1 MQKLNIFMDTNIIKC
16 IDPDLLHFSF
26 NDTYKKLK
34 EFIDENEYKK
44 INIIIPKIV
53 IEELIKQYIDDY
65 KYKYENLDSDVDE
78 LLNKCSKIGWY
89 IKINKNNNMSVKKYE
104 TYIRKQANE
113 YIKKEKI
120 NVVELTKEN
129 FYNVINR
136 SINKKLP
143 FFSGKGTIEIAGD
156 KERGKEFSDA
166 GFKDV
171 IFLETVIQFN
181 KLKRSKILVLTKDNI
196 LLQKLNWK
204 EEMKRDNIVIKGID
218 QGIQLVK
225 YICDMEGI
233 KDFSKY
239 RKFSKTVYF
248 KDIVYNA
255 INKKVTKIIEIQ
267 ENNEEE
273 LNYIDII
280 SLVKGEDGKE
290 KVIIRMNEE
299 NEFIEILNENSEVI
313 YEW

>member
-16 IDPDLLHFSF
+16 IEPNLLQFSF

-53 IEELIKQYIDDY
+53 IEELIKQYVDDY
-65 KYKYENLDSDVDE
+65 RCKYESLDSKVDE
-78 LLNKCSKIGWY
+78 LLNECSKIGWD
-89 IKINKNNNMSVKKYE
+89 IKINKKNNMSVTKYE
-104 TYIRKQANE
+104 TYIRKKANE
-113 YIKKEKI
+113 YIKNEKI
-120 NVVELTKEN
+120 NIIELNEKN
-129 FYNVINR
+129 FYNIINR

-143 FFSGKGTIEIAGD
+143 FFSGKGTIEINGD
-156 KERGKEFSDA
+156 KESGKDFSDA

-181 KLKRSKILVLTKDNI
+181 KLKRSKILILTKDNI

-204 EEMKRDNIVIKGID
+204 EEMKRNNIVVKGID
-218 QGIQLVK
+218 HGIQLVK
-225 YICDMEGI
+225 YICDMEEI
-233 KDFSKY
+233 KDFSEY
-239 RKFSKTVYF
+239 RKFCKTVYF

-280 SLVKGEDGKE
+280 SFVKDEKGKE
-290 KVIIRMNEE
+290 KVIIRMNDE